1 MLEKILGLPV
11 SASEHAARVDR
22 LILYVHILMVV
33 LFVGWILFFFYTLFR
48 FRKSNNP
55 KADYTGVKTHTSSY
69 LEATIAVIEVLLL
82 VGLSIPFW
90 SWKVSA
96 FPTDPATVHVRV
108 IAQQFAWNI
117 HYPGPDGI
125 FGRTDIKLVDEQ
137 TNPIGLDRKG
147 DPHAKDDI
155 VTLNQLHL
163 PVEWPGSDRD
173 HDERRDSQFSLP
185 VMRVKQD
192 AIPGMLIP
200 IHFVPN
206 KTSDQ
211 LREEL
216 ATTVALPSTKSLD
229 SDVTMDD
236 YKAKGRYRLGEEG
249 TVRQCRHCLESRRER
264 NHGSSRRAPL
274 PGRNRLRAA
283 LRPRSLP
290 HEGLSEYR
298 YGRTIQGVDARS
310 GGLARRLVVY
320 PTHPG
325 RTK

>member
-33 LFVGWILFFFYTLFR
+33 LFVGWIVFFFYTLLR
-48 FRKSNNP
+48 FRKSKNP
-55 KADYTGVKTHTSSY
+55 VADYTGVKTHTSSY
-69 LEATIAVIEVLLL
+69 LEATVAVVEVLLL

-147 DPHAKDDI
+147 DPRAKDDI

-163 PVEWPGSDRD
+163 PVNRPAVIEITTKDVIHS
-173 HDERRDSQFSLP
+173 FSLP

-192 AIPGMLIP
+192 AVPGMLIP

-211 LREEL
+211 MREEL
-216 ATTVALPSTKSLD
+216 AMTVALPPAKSID
-229 SDVTMDD
+229 SDVAMED
-236 YKAKGRYRLGEEG
+236 YKAKDGSILVKKGRSISADTAAKLVENGITEVRVGPRYPAEIACAQLCGLGHYRMKGYLNIDTEEQYKAWLQDQEDSLG
-249 TVRQCRHCLESRRER
+249 
-264 NHGSSRRAPL
+264 
-274 PGRNRLRAA
+274 
-283 LRPRSLP
+283 
-290 HEGLSEYR
+290 
-298 YGRTIQGVDARS
+298 D
-310 GGLARRLVVY
+310 
-320 PTHPG
+320 
-325 RTK
+325 

>member
-1 MLEKILGLPV
+1 MLEKILGLPI

-33 LFVGWILFFFYTLFR
+33 LFVGWILFFFYTLLR
-48 FRKSNNP
+48 FRKSKNP
-55 KADYTGVKTHTSSY
+55 VADYTGVKTHTSSY
-69 LEATIAVIEVLLL
+69 LEATVAVVEVLLL

-163 PVEWPGSDRD
+163 PVNRPAVIEITTKDVIHS
-173 HDERRDSQFSLP
+173 FSLP

-216 ATTVALPSTKSLD
+216 AMTVALPSTKSLD
-229 SDVTMDD
+229 SYVAMED
-236 YKAKGRYRLGEEG
+236 YKAKDGTILVKKGRSVSADTAKKLVENGVTEVRVGPRYPAEIACAQLCGLGHYRMKGYLSIDTEEQYEAWIKDQEDSLG
-249 TVRQCRHCLESRRER
+249 
-264 NHGSSRRAPL
+264 
-274 PGRNRLRAA
+274 
-283 LRPRSLP
+283 
-290 HEGLSEYR
+290 
-298 YGRTIQGVDARS
+298 D
-310 GGLARRLVVY
+310 
-320 PTHPG
+320 
-325 RTK
+325 

>member
-69 LEATIAVIEVLLL
+69 LEAMIAVIEVLLL

-163 PVEWPGSDRD
+163 PVNRPAVIEITTKDVIHS
-173 HDERRDSQFSLP
+173 FSLP

-216 ATTVALPSTKSLD
+216 ATTVALPSAKSLD
-229 SDVTMDD
+229 SYVAMED
-236 YKAKGRYRLGEEG
+236 YKAKDGTILVKKGRAVSASTASNLVENGITEVRVGPRYPAEIACAQLCGLGHYRMKGYLTIDTEEQYKAWLQDQEDSLG
-249 TVRQCRHCLESRRER
+249 
-264 NHGSSRRAPL
+264 
-274 PGRNRLRAA
+274 
-283 LRPRSLP
+283 
-290 HEGLSEYR
+290 
-298 YGRTIQGVDARS
+298 D
-310 GGLARRLVVY
+310 
-320 PTHPG
+320 
-325 RTK
+325 

>member
-1 MLEKILGLPV
+1 MLDKILGLPL

-22 LILYVHILMVV
+22 LMLYVHILMVV
-33 LFVGWILFFFYTLFR
+33 LFVGWSLFFFYTLFR
-48 FRKSNNP
+48 FRKGRNP
-55 KADYTGVKTHTSSY
+55 KADYTGVKTHASSY
-69 LEATIAVIEVLLL
+69 LEATVAIVEVLLL

-90 SWKVSA
+90 AWKVSA

-163 PVEWPGSDRD
+163 PVNRPAVIEITTKDVIHS
-173 HDERRDSQFSLP
+173 FFLP

-200 IHFVPN
+200 IHFVPT

-211 LREEL
+211 MREEL
-216 ATTVALPSTKSLD
+216 ATVVTLPSSKSLD
-229 SDVTMDD
+229 SYVAMEDYVAKDGSVLVKKGRSITTAIAATLVENGVTAVRVGPRYCAEIACAQLCGLGHYRMKGYLSIDTEEQ
-236 YKAKGRYRLGEEG
+236 YKAWLQDQEDSLG
-249 TVRQCRHCLESRRER
+249 
-264 NHGSSRRAPL
+264 
-274 PGRNRLRAA
+274 
-283 LRPRSLP
+283 
-290 HEGLSEYR
+290 
-298 YGRTIQGVDARS
+298 D
-310 GGLARRLVVY
+310 
-320 PTHPG
+320 
-325 RTK
+325 

>member
-33 LFVGWILFFFYTLFR
+33 LFVGWILFFFYTLLR
-48 FRKSNNP
+48 FRKGRNP
-55 KADYTGVKTHTSSY
+55 VANYTGVKTHASSY
-69 LEATIAVIEVLLL
+69 LEATVAVVEILLL

-90 SWKVSA
+90 AWKVSA
-96 FPTDPATVHVRV
+96 FPTDPNTVHVRV

-163 PVEWPGSDRD
+163 PVNRPAVIEITTKDVIHS
-173 HDERRDSQFSLP
+173 FFLP

-216 ATTVALPSTKSLD
+216 AMTVALPTTKD
-229 SDVTMDD
+229 IGSDVAMED
-236 YKAKGRYRLGEEG
+236 YKARDGTILVKKGRAISADTAAKLVENGVTQVRVGPRYPAEIACAQLCGLGHYRMKGYLSIDTEEQYE
-249 TVRQCRHCLESRRER
+249 TWLKDQED
-264 NHGSSRRAPL
+264 
-274 PGRNRLRAA
+274 A
-283 LRPRSLP
+283 LQ
-290 HEGLSEYR
+290 E
-298 YGRTIQGVDARS
+298 
-310 GGLARRLVVY
+310 
-320 PTHPG
+320 
-325 RTK
+325 

>member
-22 LILYVHILMVV
+22 LILYVHILMVA

-48 FRKSNNP
+48 FRRSNNP

-69 LEATIAVIEVLLL
+69 LEAMIAVIEVLLL

-96 FPTDPATVHVRV
+96 FPTDPATVRVRV

-163 PVEWPGSDRD
+163 PVNRPAVIEITTKDVIHS
-173 HDERRDSQFSLP
+173 FSLP

-200 IHFVPN
+200 VHFVPN

-216 ATTVALPSTKSLD
+216 ATTVALPSAKSLD
-229 SDVTMDD
+229 SYVAMDD
-236 YKAKGRYRLGEEG
+236 YKAKDG
-249 TVRQCRHCLESRRER
+249 TVLVKK
-264 NHGSSRRAPL
+264 
-274 PGRNRLRAA
+274 GRSVSTSIASNLVENGITEVRVGPRYAA
-283 LRPRSLP
+283 EIACAQLCGLGHYRMKGYLSIDTEEQYEAWVKDQEDSL
-290 HEGLSEYR
+290 G
-298 YGRTIQGVDARS
+298 D
-310 GGLARRLVVY
+310 
-320 PTHPG
+320 
-325 RTK
+325 

>member
-1 MLEKILGLPV
+1 
-11 SASEHAARVDR
+11 
-22 LILYVHILMVV
+22 MVV
-33 LFVGWILFFFYTLFR
+33 LFVGWILFFFYTLLR
-48 FRKSNNP
+48 FRKGRNP
-55 KADYTGVKTHTSSY
+55 VANYTGVKTHASSY
-69 LEATIAVIEVLLL
+69 LEATVAVVEILLL

-90 SWKVSA
+90 AWKVSA
-96 FPTDPATVHVRV
+96 FPTDPNTVHVRV

-163 PVEWPGSDRD
+163 PVNRPAVIEITTKDVIHS
-173 HDERRDSQFSLP
+173 FFLP

-216 ATTVALPSTKSLD
+216 AMTVALPTTKD
-229 SDVTMDD
+229 IGSDVAMED
-236 YKAKGRYRLGEEG
+236 YKARDGTILVKKGRAISADTAAKLVENGVTQVRVGPRYPAEIACAQLCGLGHYRMKGYLSIDTEE
-249 TVRQCRHCLESRRER
+249 QYEAWLKDQED
-264 NHGSSRRAPL
+264 
-274 PGRNRLRAA
+274 A
-283 LRPRSLP
+283 LQ
-290 HEGLSEYR
+290 E
-298 YGRTIQGVDARS
+298 
-310 GGLARRLVVY
+310 
-320 PTHPG
+320 
-325 RTK
+325 

>member
-33 LFVGWILFFFYTLFR
+33 LFVGWILFFFYTLLR
-48 FRKSNNP
+48 FRKGRNP
-55 KADYTGVKTHTSSY
+55 VANYTGVKTHASSY
-69 LEATIAVIEVLLL
+69 LEATVAVVEILLL

-90 SWKVSA
+90 AWKVSA
-96 FPTDPATVHVRV
+96 FPTDPNTVHVRV

-163 PVEWPGSDRD
+163 PVNRPAVIEITTKDVIHS
-173 HDERRDSQFSLP
+173 FFLP

-216 ATTVALPSTKSLD
+216 AMTVALPTTKD
-229 SDVTMDD
+229 IGSDVAMED
-236 YKAKGRYRLGEEG
+236 YKARDGTILVKKGRAISADTAAKLVENGVTQVRVGPRYPAEIACAQLCGLGHYRMKGYLSIDTEE
-249 TVRQCRHCLESRRER
+249 QYEAWLKDQED
-264 NHGSSRRAPL
+264 
-274 PGRNRLRAA
+274 A
-283 LRPRSLP
+283 LQ
-290 HEGLSEYR
+290 E
-298 YGRTIQGVDARS
+298 
-310 GGLARRLVVY
+310 
-320 PTHPG
+320 
-325 RTK
+325 